1 MSEKLAPTRGNLVR
15 LTHSV
20 QMARSGHDLLDRK
33 RQVLMSELVQRIDA
47 AGKIQAEMSEL
58 FSDAYQALQNAN
70 LSLGIETVENISEA
84 VPVTEDIV
92 VRLHSV
98 MGVEIPEVDPLSD
111 EAKPCYSL
119 LGSSGAMD
127 EAYAK
132 FRKITGFLAGLA
144 EIESSVCRLAVQ
156 IRRTNRRVNALEKI
170 VIPDDLAQIHFI
182 SDALEESDR
191 EDFTRMKMSQKK
203 KQQKEDFRG

>member
-1 MSEKLAPTRGNLVR
+1 MSEKIAPTRGNLVK

-20 QMARSGHDLLDRK
+20 QMARSGHSLLDRK

-47 AGKIQAEMSEL
+47 AGKIQAELSEV

-70 LSLGIETVENISEA
+70 LSLGIESVENISEA
-84 VPVTEDIV
+84 VPETENIV

-111 EAKPCYSL
+111 EAEPCYSL
-119 LGSSGAMD
+119 LSSSGAMD

-132 FRKITGFLAGLA
+132 FRRITEFIARLA

-170 VIPDDLAQIHFI
+170 VIPDELAQIHFI
-182 SDALEESDR
+182 SDALEESER

-203 KQQKEDFRG
+203 RQMND